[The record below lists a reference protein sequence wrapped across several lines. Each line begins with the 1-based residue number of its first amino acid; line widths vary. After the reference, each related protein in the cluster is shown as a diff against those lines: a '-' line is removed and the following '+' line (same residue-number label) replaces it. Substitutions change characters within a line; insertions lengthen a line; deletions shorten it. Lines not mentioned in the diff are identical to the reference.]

1 MRKCRLA
8 DYFFAKANRVKRT
21 PPVPPGDF
29 FAKLAG
35 REDFTV
41 VELWELCRLA
51 DLDPIKAFALHVAD
65 RKEAE

>member
-1 MRKCRLA
+1 MKKSRLA
-8 DYFFAKANRVKRT
+8 DYFFAKADRVKRT
-21 PPVPPGDF
+21 PPVPENF
-29 FAKLAG
+29 VEKLAG

-51 DLDPIKAFALHVAD
+51 DLDPIKAFSLHVAD

>member
-1 MRKCRLA
+1 MKRSRLA
-8 DYFFAKANRVKRT
+8 DYFFAKADRVKRT
-21 PPVPPGDF
+21 PPVPGDL

>member
-1 MRKCRLA
+1 MKKCRLA
-8 DYFFAKANRVKRT
+8 DYFFAKANRAKRT
-21 PPVPPGDF
+21 SPVPGDL

-41 VELWELCRLA
+41 VELWELCRLD
-51 DLDPIKAFALHVAD
+51 DLDPIKAFSLHVAD

>member
-1 MRKCRLA
+1 MSKCRLA
-8 DYFFAKANRVKRT
+8 GYFLAKANRVKRT
-21 PPVPPGDF
+21 PPVPGNF
-29 FAKLAG
+29 VEKLAG